1 MVSGKGDTG
10 EQKET
15 NVRNGEKEGSV
26 GEKDSIKNGEENKK
40 TLPENEKTAQTG
52 ESAGTDRYDKDRTE
66 KEKETEEES
75 GESKESEEIEESKE
89 SRENEGSKESE
100 AGILQAEGENLRKQ
114 QITEARLKNAP
125 QAGEEV
131 LSAAGKNKRA
141 VSGAFL
147 RMAAGGILLALG
159 LGMLFRIFWLQ
170 SAVLYC
176 YNGGE
181 EYKRIG
187 WLHLRRKKQEFE
199 LYLPEE
205 LLEIR
210 GMPHYRLMLKSR
222 LVKKHEGEDLVVR
235 GEDYKLRQ
243 PLEECVDFVL

>member
-1 MVSGKGDTG
+1 MPQTG
-10 EQKET
+10 EQE
-15 NVRNGEKEGSV
+15 
-26 GEKDSIKNGEENKK
+26 
-40 TLPENEKTAQTG
+40 
-52 ESAGTDRYDKDRTE
+52 
-66 KEKETEEES
+66 
-75 GESKESEEIEESKE
+75 
-89 SRENEGSKESE
+89 
-100 AGILQAEGENLRKQ
+100 
-114 QITEARLKNAP
+114 
-125 QAGEEV
+125 
-131 LSAAGKNKRA
+131 LSAEAEDKKA
-141 VSGAFL
+141 ASGVPL
-147 RMAAGGILLALG
+147 SMAAGGGLLILG

-187 WLHLRRKKQEFE
+187 WLHLKRKKREFE